1 MKHTIL
7 MCACTRWLRV
17 CVCVCAYL
25 LPFDRCKFIIIYNR
39 SKPPSRRWRWWWR
52 RFTRAPLVC
61 WVSCWIQ
68 IWLVFGS
75 TDARKTL
82 VKIIPGTLCH
92 SAAAPPAAGTH
103 ARSPLPNERKTETH
117 KIQRV
122 IDLSYTH
129 AQRVGRRRV
138 RYPLSHS
145 PPRHGTKT
153 LI

>member
-1 MKHTIL
+1 MRVYTLIT
-7 MCACTRWLRV
+7 CV
-17 CVCVCAYL
+17 CVCVCVCVYYRSIVVNL
-25 LPFDRCKFIIIYNR
+25 LYTIAECSKQR
-39 SKPPSRRWRWWWR
+39 SRVRWWWWRRRR

-61 WVSCWIQ
+61 RVSCWIQ

-82 VKIIPGTLCH
+82 VKIILGTLCH
-92 SAAAPPAAGTH
+92 SATPTLSTGTH
-103 ARSPLPNERKTETH
+103 TRSPLLNERKTETH

-129 AQRVGRRRV
+129 AQRVGRRLV
-138 RYPLSHS
+138 RYPLSRS
-145 PPRHGTKT
+145 PPCQGTKT